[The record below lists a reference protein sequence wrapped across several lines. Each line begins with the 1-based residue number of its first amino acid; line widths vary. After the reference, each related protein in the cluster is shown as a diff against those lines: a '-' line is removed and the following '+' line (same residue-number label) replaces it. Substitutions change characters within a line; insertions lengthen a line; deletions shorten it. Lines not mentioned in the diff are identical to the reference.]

1 MTALIDIGE
10 VVISDSRSGGKDYLL
25 RPSFEAMNRIG
36 TPAEIVQVY
45 ATIHG
50 EEVSRLIDACTA
62 VQGGAQEWLS
72 PSFNRVTERL
82 LSTCMHVLQACSEED
97 LAPVIGEWK
106 GWSRYVVYRPGEMPK
121 SDIIILAQSLMQH
134 GIVGKAK
141 VRKLQRHESGET
153 TNEFR
158 AVDYIVAAQTHFA
171 ISEEEASRLTMT
183 KFQMLLAAKYP
194 DQKGFTR
201 EEYDSVADDFLARQA
216 ARRSAVNQK

>member
-1 MTALIDIGE
+1 MTPLIDLGE
-10 VVISDSRSGGKDYLL
+10 VVISDSRAGGKDYLL

-50 EEVSRLIDACTA
+50 EEVSRLIDVCSA
-62 VQGGAQEWLS
+62 VPGKAQEWLS
-72 PSFNRVTERL
+72 PSFNRATERL
-82 LSTCMHVLQACSEED
+82 LSTCMHVLQACSEDD

-121 SDIIILAQSLMQH
+121 KDIMILAQSLMQH

-141 VRKLQRHESGET
+141 VRKLQRHENGET

-158 AVDYIVAAQTHFA
+158 AVDYIVAAQTHFS

-216 ARRSAVNQK
+216 ARRAAAK